1 MKKTNIQY
9 QTFNGYFCFFIF
21 PHSTFD
27 VGGSMF
33 DVHLFQS
40 LQGKNN
46 LALMGVYPH
55 QELDSLP
62 TRDGEKGLS
71 DKPSKLI

>member
-1 MKKTNIQY
+1 MPYGGVLKDERPTSNEKTNIQH

-27 VGGSMF
+27 VGRSMF

-40 LQGKNN
+40 LLGKNN
-46 LALMGVYPH
+46 LALMGGCLG
-55 QELDSLP
+55 QS
-62 TRDGEKGLS
+62 TW
-71 DKPSKLI
+71 